1 MPTSQKYLTY
11 IPILTTG
18 SFNTQFLIT
27 LDSIKLP
34 YTFDLP
40 YYSIY
45 LVDGVG
51 NIDCYNEFINQD
63 KGVFY
68 SSLLQNLTFTCN
80 VVSIGVTNT
89 YCTMTFAPNHAI
101 EINSVFTVY
110 FTGMQVSTSTC
121 SMSQMPSTS
130 IPVTCAS
137 NTDKNQLTIQM
148 ANTQRLTAGVTYQ
161 IIMEGIS
168 ILSGTII
175 QYITA
180 ELRDPTSSYVIE
192 TGNRILIT
200 SVQSFIPIYIYEVE
214 YTKNNPIV
222 YSSFSIH
229 FQLPRQLNPDQS
241 FAIVMSKDL
250 SNLNTI
256 YSKLN
261 IVMRDSAQNIIP
273 TTWYLNLKNYQIVF
287 EGLTNVLTANNY
299 SIDIYGLKT
308 PSTIEQDLLSLIY
321 FRQFDSTYTVYN
333 NPQSTTTFPQ
343 LADKVNS
350 LITMQPYFNT

>member
-18 SFNTQFLIT
+18 AYNLQFLIT
-27 LDSIKLP
+27 LNSIKLP

-40 YYSIY
+40 YYNIY

-101 EINSVFTVY
+101 EINSVFTIY

-121 SMSQMPSTS
+121 SMSQASTL

-137 NTDKNQLTIQM
+137 NTDKNQLNLQM
-148 ANTQRLTAGVTYQ
+148 SNTQRLTAGIIYQ
-161 IIMEGIS
+161 ITMEGIS

-180 ELRDPTSSYVIE
+180 
-192 TGNRILIT
+192 
-200 SVQSFIPIYIYEVE
+200 
-214 YTKNNPIV
+214 
-222 YSSFSIH
+222 
-229 FQLPRQLNPDQS
+229 
-241 FAIVMSKDL
+241 
-250 SNLNTI
+250 
-256 YSKLN
+256 
-261 IVMRDSAQNIIP
+261 
-273 TTWYLNLKNYQIVF
+273 
-287 EGLTNVLTANNY
+287 
-299 SIDIYGLKT
+299 
-308 PSTIEQDLLSLIY
+308 
-321 FRQFDSTYTVYN
+321 
-333 NPQSTTTFPQ
+333 
-343 LADKVNS
+343 
-350 LITMQPYFNT
+350 

>member
-1 MPTSQKYLTY
+1 MVGVYNVNTRQIRYLDIETRPISPNPTYLVPGTALISSQSKVLTNKIQLAGYAGSYKDNINITVLSGTPTYAASSYSASLIIVSDWNWFDTTSSLAALSLSSVNPIFRNNEQTPKSVYLPTSQKYLTY

-18 SFNTQFLIT
+18 TYSSQFLIT
-27 LDSIKLP
+27 LNSIKLP

-101 EINSVFTVY
+101 EIDSVFTIY

-121 SMSQMPSTS
+121 SMTQMPSTS

-137 NTDKNQLTIQM
+137 NTDKNQLNLQM
-148 ANTQRLTAGVTYQ
+148 ANTQRLAAGATYR

-192 TGNRILIT
+192 TGTRILIT

-229 FQLPRQLNPDQS
+229 FQLPRQLNPD
-241 FAIVMSKDL
+241 
-250 SNLNTI
+250 
-256 YSKLN
+256 
-261 IVMRDSAQNIIP
+261 
-273 TTWYLNLKNYQIVF
+273 
-287 EGLTNVLTANNY
+287 
-299 SIDIYGLKT
+299 
-308 PSTIEQDLLSLIY
+308 
-321 FRQFDSTYTVYN
+321 
-333 NPQSTTTFPQ
+333 
-343 LADKVNS
+343 
-350 LITMQPYFNT
+350 